1 MAQTDQAR
9 QDSLVIVSTVLTSIS
24 TLIVMGRSILRFF
37 VIMYPSY
44 DDYTIL
50 VAQVFNIGCMVEVL
64 VARANHIGF
73 PASTLTI
80 NNMLSLLKVALALEV
95 TYHIIL
101 GFIKISIL
109 CLYLRFAVFRLLRFL
124 CYGTILFQLLVT
136 IASVCVTLWQ
146 CLPMRKQW
154 DVTGTVQGSCINSTA
169 FFYAIAGINIITDIW
184 IIVLPIKTLK
194 GINRPLKE
202 KIALIFIFGAGVFAT
217 VMSIVRLQ
225 SVYTYTLA
233 TDKFRNAIAV

>member
-1 MAQTDQAR
+1 MAHTDQAR

-24 TLIVMGRSILRFF
+24 SKGAPAFLTRSGGNRYYIALVVIARSILRFF
-37 VIMYPSY
+37 VIMRASY

-50 VAQVFNIGCMVEVL
+50 VAQIFNIGCMVEVL

-73 PASTLTI
+73 PAATLTI

-95 TYHIIL
+95 TYHIIV
-101 GFIKISIL
+101 GFVKISIL
-109 CLYLRFAVFRLLRFL
+109 CLYLRF
-124 CYGTILFQLLVT
+124 
-136 IASVCVTLWQ
+136 
-146 CLPMRKQW
+146 
-154 DVTGTVQGSCINSTA
+154 
-169 FFYAIAGINIITDIW
+169 AIAGINIITDIW
-184 IIVLPIKTLK
+184 IIILPIKTLK

-202 KIALIFIFGAGVFAT
+202 KIALVLIFGAGVFAT